1 MPDYDVIVIGAGHN
15 GLATATLLRRAG
27 HSVLCLEKNH
37 YVGGMCST
45 VELFD
50 GYKFEI
56 AGSTMFPL
64 AKQVVDDLQ
73 LHAHGFEPIEHEVMS
88 CNIGDPGDPPVILY
102 SDPIRAAQHMIE
114 VHGADAAEGMLRLL
128 AYVKAPADAMDRFTP
143 LAKPKRL
150 SDVIANAATS
160 AEQEAIKTAFFGSAM
175 DVIGKFF
182 PDPGK
187 HRVIRAFL
195 AFLAVQSAYKGPYT
209 PGSAAC
215 LAYSLATPP
224 DGQLMHKLKGGL
236 GAVSI
241 GLGKYFEELG
251 GELRIHASVERILTE
266 RGRAA
271 GVELRGGERI
281 TADTVVSN
289 LDPTSTFL
297 RLMDPSSLPGDFVDA
312 IKAIDHRGA
321 YIQIQLAL
329 SELPEFTEEWAFLN
343 EGEMRGQMGIFNSAE
358 LLEHNWDQCR
368 RGQVPDDVCVGFQI
382 PSVLDSD
389 LAPAGRHAATLYAYY
404 FPVTAP
410 RSEHGRLKDLMAER
424 VIEKVTRYAPNFREA
439 ILHQATFAPY
449 HYESMFGCTNGD
461 FTHGLIHPD
470 QLLEFRP
477 VLGSEGGYRTP
488 IPGLYMCGSSCY
500 PGPGVTFLPGY
511 NCAHIVL
518 EDVG

>member
-27 HSVLCLEKNH
+27 LSVLCLEKNR

-64 AKQVVDDLQ
+64 ADQVVEDLQ

-102 SDPIRAAQHMIE
+102 SDPMRAAQHMIE
-114 VHGADAAEGMLRLL
+114 VHGAEAAEGLMRLFE
-128 AYVKAPADAMDRFTP
+128 YVKAPADAMDRFTP

-150 SDVIANAATS
+150 SDVIANAATA
-160 AEQEAIKTAFFGSAM
+160 AEREAIKTTFFGSAM

-209 PGSAAC
+209 AGSAAC
-215 LAYSLATPP
+215 LAYSLASPP
-224 DGQLMHKLKGGL
+224 GGQLMHKLKGGL

-241 GLGKYFEELG
+241 GLGEYFEELG
-251 GELRIHASVERILTE
+251 GELRLHTSVERILNE
-266 RGRAA
+266 GGRAV
-271 GVELRGGERI
+271 GVELQGGERI
-281 TADTVVSN
+281 TARSVVSN

-297 RLMDPSSLPGDFVDA
+297 RLMDAADLPSDFVDA
-312 IKAIDHRGA
+312 IEAIDHRGA
-321 YIQIQLAL
+321 YVQIQVAL

-382 PSVLDSD
+382 PSVLDPD
-389 LAPAGRHAATLYAYY
+389 LAPEGHHAATLYAYY

-424 VIEKVTRYAPNFREA
+424 VIEKVTRYAPNFRES

-488 IPGLYMCGSSCY
+488 IAGLYMCGSSCY

-511 NCAHIVL
+511 NSAHIVL
-518 EDVG
+518 EDMG